1 MPAPQTVLREL
12 VEAAM
17 AWRTTKATYLALSDS
32 KAAPAARVATARREH
47 LQAVMRLDKAVLAFE
62 QLMATGRTGKRSK
75 KIPWK
80 KVLDGVAVITS
91 AVSKATSEPA
101 VPQPRPIDMSKVID
115 MPQE

>member
-32 KAAPAARVATARREH
+32 KAAPESRVVTARREH
-47 LQAVMRLDKAVLAFE
+47 LQAVARLDKAVLAFE
-62 QLMATGRTGKRSK
+62 QLTAAGRVGKRK

-80 KVLDGVAVITS
+80 KVLDGVAVITTS
-91 AVSKATSEPA
+91 LSKVTEPSVS
-101 VPQPRPIDMSKVID
+101 QRPIDMSKVID